1 MMNHRIILWII
12 CILLISIP
20 IQIQAQ
26 FKIDVQL
33 RNRFEIRNGYQKLA
47 ENEAIPACLIWQRTR
62 ISFSYETDHLRLKIT
77 PQDVRLWGDETIRS
91 STGVF
96 GDEASLEIFESYAEI
111 RLGNVGWVSV
121 GRQQFKY
128 DNERILGARNWN
140 NRGLTYDAVLLKLKT
155 RSWNIHL
162 GSTWNS
168 IAEASSDNRYP
179 ANRIKSL
186 NFLWLNHQIKD
197 NANLSL
203 LHVASGI
210 TETDTTNGMNF
221 RQTTGLY
228 IEYNKHDLNIW
239 CDAYY
244 QYGRNQSGQHVSAF
258 LVSADFSY
266 QTGKFIPGFGL
277 VYLSGNNKTGTA
289 QTTEKLFDILYG
301 RRHSFYGFIDYFR
314 DFPSH
319 TLEGGLID
327 YYFNIGYTISKSIS
341 IQNTGHYFQLAQT
354 NSMTPE
360 NRNLGYE
367 NDLVIKFKFSDWC
380 DLETG
385 YLFFLPTKSL
395 ETIQKVPDSEFSQ
408 FFYLQLTLNP
418 ILLNKTT
425 GNKIL

>member
-1 MMNHRIILWII
+1 MNRKTISGAI

-26 FKIDVQL
+26 LKIDAQL

-47 ENEAIPACLIWQRTR
+47 EKETVPAFLIWQRTR
-62 ISFSYETDHLRLKIT
+62 ISVSYETEHLKLKVT
-77 PQDVRLWGDETIRS
+77 PQDVRLWGDEAIRS
-91 STGVF
+91 STGVL

-111 RLGNVGWVSV
+111 RLGNAGWLSV

-168 IAEASSDNRYP
+168 IAEASSDNIYP

-186 NFLWLNHQIKD
+186 NYLWLNHQVQD
-197 NANLSL
+197 HANLSL

-228 IEYNKHDLNIW
+228 IEYHKQNLNMW
-239 CDAYY
+239 GDAYY
-244 QYGRNQSGQHVSAF
+244 QYGRNQSRQHISAF
-258 LVSADFSY
+258 LIGADFSY
-266 QTGKFIPGFGL
+266 QTRNFIPGFGL
-277 VYLSGNNKTGTA
+277 VYLSGNNKTGTD
-289 QTTEKLFDILYG
+289 QTTDKLFDILYG

-327 YYFNIGYTISKSIS
+327 YYFNLGYTISKSLI

-354 NSMTPE
+354 NPLTPE
-360 NRNLGYE
+360 NRKLGYE
-367 NDLVIKFKFSDWC
+367 NDLVLKCKFSDWGT
-380 DLETG
+380 LETG
-385 YLFFLPTKSL
+385 YLFFLSTKSL
-395 ETIQKVPDSEFSQ
+395 KTIQQVPDSEFSQ

-418 ILLNKTT
+418 VLLNKTT